1 MNRTYDSTLFQ
12 RIDARCQPLLRY
24 LHKLTGIRYAAV
36 SEAGGIYELSPIHG
50 ERKHAS
56 QEQLANAEVWQ
67 KLV

>member
-1 MNRTYDSTLFQ
+1 MNGMYESTLFQ
-12 RIDARCQPLLRY
+12 CIDAQCQPLLRY

-56 QEQLANAEVWQ
+56 PEQLANAEVWQ
-67 KLV
+67 RLA